1 MAGLGQLH
9 SEDTLNSR
17 ISAPSTEVRARYT
30 GGQKVPI
37 TTLIDDYIHERIHIE
52 GDFGEFIRQRDAVVD
67 YSFVADH
74 FKFLFTRFLPEV
86 INHSQEQDIRIGREH
101 YDRGNDFFGA
111 FLGPRMV
118 YTSGFFLSPNDSLE
132 AAQDQKIRLVC
143 EKLQLKKG
151 ERLLDIGCGWG
162 TLVAFAA
169 RDYGVDATG
178 ITVAEKGAEFANAQC
193 AREGVSKSARVKVLD
208 YRDIPKE
215 RYQKISCLEMAEHVG
230 VRKFGR
236 FMEQVYDLL
245 DDDGLF
251 FLQIAGLRAKNG
263 MLGFH
268 FEDLVWGLFM
278 NKYIFPGADA
288 SMPLSFVVEN
298 LEKAGF
304 EIHSVENIG
313 IHYSL
318 TISRWYDNWMQN
330 RAEVVK
336 TYGEWWFR
344 LWQVFLA
351 WSVEIAAQGS
361 STAFQVV
368 ANKNLN
374 RFNRQRWIGA
384 TNLGERDLAAP
395 ASSKKTG

>member
-1 MAGLGQLH
+1 METALH
-9 SEDTLNSR
+9 QR
-17 ISAPSTEVRARYT
+17 IKPKASEVRSRY

-37 TTLIDDYIHERIHIE
+37 TTLIEDYIHERIDIE
-52 GDFGEFIRQRDAVVD
+52 GDFRDFIQHRDAVVD

-74 FKFLFTRFLPEV
+74 FKFVFTRFLPEV
-86 INHSQEQDIRIGREH
+86 AIHSQEQDIRIGRAH

-118 YTSGFFLSPNDSLE
+118 YTSGFFRSVNDSLE
-132 AAQDQKIRLVC
+132 QAQDQKIKLVC

-151 ERLLDIGCGWG
+151 ERMLDIGCGWG
-162 TLVAFAA
+162 TLVAYAA

-178 ITVAEKGAEFANAQC
+178 VTVAEKGAAFANEQC
-193 AREGVSKSARVKVLD
+193 SRLGVSNAARALIMD
-208 YRDIPKE
+208 YRDIPNE
-215 RYQKISCLEMAEHVG
+215 RYNKISCLEMAEHVG
-230 VRKFGR
+230 VRRFGKFL
-236 FMEQVYDLL
+236 EQVSGLL
-245 DDDGLF
+245 EDDGLF
-251 FLQIAGLRAKNG
+251 FLQIAGLRARTG

-268 FEDLVWGLFM
+268 LEDLVWGLFM

-288 SMPLSFVVEN
+288 SMPLSFVVEH

-361 STAFQVV
+361 STCFQIV
-368 ANKNLN
+368 ANKNLD
-374 RFNRQRWIGA
+374 RFNRQRWINA
-384 TNLGERDLAAP
+384 VNLGERDLEPLPTPQAMP
-395 ASSKKTG
+395 DKKAS

>member
-1 MAGLGQLH
+1 MENALH
-9 SEDTLNSR
+9 QR
-17 ISAPSTEVRARYT
+17 ISPKSSEVRSRY
-30 GGQKVPI
+30 GDRKIPI
-37 TTLIDDYIHERIHIE
+37 TTLIDDYIHERIDIQ
-52 GDFGEFIRQRDAVVD
+52 GDFRDFIQQREAVVD
-67 YSFVADH
+67 YSLVSDH
-74 FKFLFTRFLPEV
+74 FKFVFTRFLPEV
-86 INHSQEQDIRIGREH
+86 IIHSQEQDIRIGRAH

-118 YTSGFFLSPNDSLE
+118 YTSAFFLTPEDSLE
-132 AAQDQKIRLVC
+132 KAQDQKIKLVC

-162 TLVAFAA
+162 TLVAHAA

-193 AREGVSKSARVKVLD
+193 EREGVASLARARVMD

-215 RYQKISCLEMAEHVG
+215 RFNKISCLEMAEHVG
-230 VRKFGR
+230 VRKFGA
-236 FMEQVYDLL
+236 FMEQVYGLL
-245 DDDGLF
+245 EDDGLF
-251 FLQIAGLRAKNG
+251 FLQIAGLRARAG
-263 MLGFH
+263 LLGFNL
-268 FEDLVWGLFM
+268 EDLVWGLFM

-288 SMPLSFVVEN
+288 SMPLSFVVEH

-330 RAEVVK
+330 REQVVK

-374 RFNRQRWIGA
+374 RFNRMRWVGA
-384 TNLGERDLAAP
+384 TNLGERDLAPAAP
-395 ASSKKTG
+395 ARGKKSA

>member
-1 MAGLGQLH
+1 METALH
-9 SEDTLNSR
+9 QRIISKDSNVRSR
-17 ISAPSTEVRARYT
+17 Y
-30 GGQKVPI
+30 GGQKVPMA
-37 TTLIDDYIHERIHIE
+37 TLIEDYIHERIDIQ
-52 GDFGEFIRQRDAVVD
+52 GDFRDLIQHRDAVVD
-67 YSFVADH
+67 YSLVADH
-74 FKFLFTRFLPEV
+74 FKFVFTRFLPEV
-86 INHSQEQDIRIGREH
+86 AIHSQAQDIRIGRAH

-118 YTSGFFLSPNDSLE
+118 YTSGFFRSPDDSLE
-132 AAQDQKIRLVC
+132 QAQDQKIKLVC

-162 TLVAFAA
+162 TLAAYAA

-178 ITVAEKGAEFANAQC
+178 VTVAEKGAAYANEQC
-193 AREGVSKSARVKVLD
+193 TRLGVSGSARALIMD
-208 YRDIPKE
+208 YRDIPAE
-215 RYQKISCLEMAEHVG
+215 RYNKISCLEMAEHVG
-230 VRKFGR
+230 VRRFGKFL
-236 FMEQVYDLL
+236 EQVYGLL
-245 DDDGLF
+245 EDDGLF
-251 FLQIAGLRAKNG
+251 FLQIAGLRARTG
-263 MLGFH
+263 MLNFNL
-268 FEDLVWGLFM
+268 EDLVWGLFM

-288 SMPLSFVVEN
+288 SMPLSFVVEH

-361 STAFQVV
+361 STCFQLV

-374 RFNRQRWIGA
+374 RFNRLRWVGA
-384 TNLGERDLAAP
+384 VNLGERDLESGP
-395 ASSKKTG
+395 TPHSMPEQKAS